1 MTNVQTYNNKNKRS
15 DSFAQPTTR
24 RSLKKPP
31 SIAWFSHLSVFSFQ
45 LSTSLCS
52 VVLYSKRGFGLV
64 RSLLFSLQSYIPNFS
79 LISKFLNLMS
89 PFMVLYLISFN
100 FPFSVF
106 NFQSLQLFFD
116 DYFLFFH
123 YNY

>member
-1 MTNVQTYNNKNKRS
+1 MCRLTTIKTREAIASHNQQRGVASKNRQ
-15 DSFAQPTTR
+15 ALLG
-24 RSLKKPP
+24 SLT
-31 SIAWFSHLSVFSFQ
+31 FQ
-45 LSTSLCS
+45 FSTSLCS
-52 VVLYSKRGFGLV
+52 VALDSKRGFSLV
-64 RSLLFSLQSYIPNFS
+64 RYLLFSLQSYIPNFS

-106 NFQSLQLFFD
+106 NFLRFAALFAIN
-116 DYFLFFH
+116 YLFFH